1 MIYKLPNQPKSK
13 IIVRKKSR
21 LFYQSKQKG
30 TEKSHARKSMIFDKH
45 YWPKSRI
52 LFHKKE
58 LTAGLYRKNF
68 GACSIEQ
75 IRYYRLE

>member
-30 TEKSHARKSMIFDKH
+30 TEKSHAKKSMIFDQH
-45 YWPKSRI
+45 YWPQIRI
-52 LFHKKE
+52 LFHKKSS
-58 LTAGLYRKNF
+58 LQDYITKTLALAQLSKS
-68 GACSIEQ
+68 AI
-75 IRYYRLE
+75 ID